1 MIKGLLDKLQASVK
15 ELEGEESGEGIQQH
29 YQNTLA
35 HITHTK
41 ANDSSLYA
49 DVEVQQHYCIDYYV
63 LLFAVM
69 KNLCGVCLLQ
79 KE

>member
-29 YQNTLA
+29 YMNTLA

-49 DVEVQQHYCIDYYV
+49 DVDVTT
-63 LLFAVM
+63 LLYRLLCFALCCNE
-69 KNLCGVCLLQ
+69 KNVCGVCLLQ

>member
-1 MIKGLLDKLQASVK
+1 MVFHSLECSFVDSTIHSVLYLPVIKCLLDKLQASVK

-41 ANDSSLYA
+41 TNDSSLYA
-49 DVEVQQHYCIDYYV
+49 DVEV
-63 LLFAVM
+63 
-69 KNLCGVCLLQ
+69 
-79 KE
+79 